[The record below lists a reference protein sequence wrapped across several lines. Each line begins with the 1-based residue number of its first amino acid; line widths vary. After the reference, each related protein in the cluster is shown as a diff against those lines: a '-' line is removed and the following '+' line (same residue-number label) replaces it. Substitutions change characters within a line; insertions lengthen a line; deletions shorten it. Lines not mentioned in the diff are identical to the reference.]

1 MRNAQDLV
9 GRYGGEE
16 FIILLPDQDKH
27 AAEKVAERLKISVFA
42 LALPHDQSDVSP
54 YVSLSQG
61 IAQWRNGMDAK
72 TLIENADRAL
82 YLAKQQGRNTAR
94 LAP

>member
-1 MRNAQDLV
+1 
-9 GRYGGEE
+9 GEE
-16 FIILLPDQDKH
+16 FIILLPDQDKY
-27 AAEKVAERLKISVFA
+27 AAEKVSKRLKDLVFA

-61 IAQWRNGMDAK
+61 IAQWQNGVDAE
-72 TLIENADRAL
+72 TLIENADQAL